1 VIRIPCSLRTALVF
15 ALACAAAAAHADP
28 PVAAPP
34 AAPEVTAVLR
44 ATSGDSLI
52 APLRAL
58 EIRLAAAPEA
68 AEAAMALGQLHLA
81 RGEYREAV
89 AAFGRASAR
98 LGAARKLEAR
108 YWVGVAW
115 LGVGDAAQARSAFEE
130 ASREGSPRRTEAL
143 LGLAQSWDLAHRPE
157 RALQVLEQALAGP
170 LGEAGPAV
178 LERYA
183 ALAEAGGRVTE
194 AQEARERVIRDY
206 PRSMEAAS
214 ARRIRPAGGTEGSG
228 VVAVVIGTFQDAG
241 RARALAADA
250 VRAGFT
256 DARVVTHGEGLAAV
270 HDVWLGTWPDAAKA
284 RAAGDQ
290 ATRALGVAYE
300 IARTR

>member
-1 VIRIPCSLRTALVF
+1 MTCAFVL
-15 ALACAAAAAHADP
+15 ALACTAGAAHADP

-34 AAPEVTAVLR
+34 AAPSVAALLR
-44 ATSGDSLI
+44 ATSGDSLV

-58 EIRLAAAPEA
+58 EIRLGASPEA
-68 AEAAMALGQLHLA
+68 AEAAMTLGHLHLA

-89 AAFGRASAR
+89 ATFGRASAR
-98 LGAARKLEAR
+98 LGPARKMEAR

-115 LGVGDAAQARSAFEE
+115 LGAGDAAQARSAFEE
-130 ASREGSPRRTEAL
+130 ASREGSTRRTEAL
-143 LGLAQSWDLAHRPE
+143 LGLAQSWDLAHRPD
-157 RALQVLEQALAGP
+157 RALEVLEQALAGP

-183 ALAEAGGRVTE
+183 ALAEAGGRVSE
-194 AQEARERVIRDY
+194 AQAARERVIQDY
-206 PRSMEAAS
+206 PRSMEAAA
-214 ARRIRPAGGTEGSG
+214 ARRIRPAGEATGSG

-241 RARALAADA
+241 RARSLAADA
-250 VRAGFT
+250 VRAGFA
-256 DARVVTHGEGLAAV
+256 DARVVTHGEGLAAS
-270 HDVWLGTWPDAAKA
+270 HQVWLGTWPDAAKA

-300 IARTR
+300 LSPAH

>member
-1 VIRIPCSLRTALVF
+1 MV
-15 ALACAAAAAHADP
+15 ALALAAAAAAAHADP
-28 PVAAPP
+28 PVTAPP
-34 AAPEVTAVLR
+34 AAPDVVALLR
-44 ATSGDSLI
+44 ATPGDSLI

-58 EIRLAAAPEA
+58 ETRLAASPEA
-68 AEAAMALGQLHLA
+68 AEAAMTLGHLHLV
-81 RGEYREAV
+81 RGEYRDAV

-98 LGAARKLEAR
+98 LGPARKAEAR

-130 ASREGSPRRTEAL
+130 ASLEGSTRRTEAL

-157 RALQVLEQALAGP
+157 RALVVLEQALAGP

-183 ALAEAGGRVTE
+183 ALAEAGGRLSD

-206 PRSMEAAS
+206 PRSIEAAA
-214 ARRIRPAGGTEGSG
+214 ARRVRPAGEAAAGGA
-228 VVAVVIGTFQDAG
+228 VAVVIGTFQDAG

-250 VRAGFT
+250 VRAGFA

-270 HDVWLGTWPDAAKA
+270 HVVWLGTWPDAAQAK
-284 RAAGDQ
+284 AAGDQ

-300 IARTR
+300 IARANGR